1 MENTSGMKKITIRT
15 PEDIVETA
23 VDMLGYRPEDSLV
36 LLGIMDPNTEG
47 PGLGVLR
54 IDYSTAAALSFAD
67 GSAGDVVDLVR
78 GLGNVKTVLPAVFCD
93 DLYDIL
99 GLGGPIEA
107 QSWKVHRDGIYAVCD
122 LLVDSGYDVGRPVW
136 SAGELCGDF
145 AAPRDVRQCNTENSR
160 PAGIAEAAAL
170 PTPELEILR
179 AKEFFG
185 TPAVPFPVLADA
197 LAMVESLHAEGAAPE
212 VCAQAFSPQA
222 LNAAEA
228 MLTSPRRRDLVMLLM
243 VFQNPGLRP
252 AELPAECD
260 EHTEDWLLEEF
271 VHPEYMNECMGY
283 SAALPDMRRLQL
295 GCEVMKM
302 IAAYASSEALPDAL
316 AVLAWLEWVRGRLS
330 FSDYYA
336 AAALHLDSEH
346 SLARLQ
352 AAAAE
357 QAVLPGWL
365 RHERFDEI
373 DWV

>member
-1 MENTSGMKKITIRT
+1 MKKITIRT
-15 PEDIVETA
+15 PEDIIETA
-23 VDMLGYRPEDSLV
+23 VDLLGYRPQDSLV

-54 IDYSTAAALSFAD
+54 IDYSTVAALGFAD

-78 GLGNVKTVLPAVFCD
+78 GLGSVKTVLPAVFCE

-99 GLGGPIEA
+99 GLGGPIEGQA
-107 QSWKVHRDGIYAVCD
+107 WKVHRDGIYAVCD

-136 SAGELCGDF
+136 AAGELCGDF
-145 AAPRDVRQCNTENSR
+145 AAPRDVRQCSSSNSR

-170 PTPELEILR
+170 PTPDPEIVR
-179 AKEFFG
+179 TKEVFG
-185 TPAVPFPVLADA
+185 TPTAPFPHLADA
-197 LAMVESLHAEGAAPE
+197 LSEAERLLEEGAAAKE
-212 VCAQAFSPQA
+212 CARAFSPQT
-222 LNAAEA
+222 LNVAEA
-228 MLTSPRRRDLVMLLM
+228 MLTNPRKRDLLMLLL

-260 EHTEDWLLEEF
+260 EHTENWLLDEF
-271 VHPEYMNECMGY
+271 VHPEYMNECVGY
-283 SAALPDMRRLQL
+283 SAALPDMSRLQL

-302 IAAYASSEALPDAL
+302 IAAYASNEALPDAL

-336 AAALHLDSEH
+336 SAALHLDSEH

-365 RHERFDEI
+365 RHGRFDEV